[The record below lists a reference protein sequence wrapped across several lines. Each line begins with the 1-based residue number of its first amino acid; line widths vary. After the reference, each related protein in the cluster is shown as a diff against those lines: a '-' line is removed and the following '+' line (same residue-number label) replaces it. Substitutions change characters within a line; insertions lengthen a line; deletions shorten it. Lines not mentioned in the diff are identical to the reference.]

1 MPGIALKESSDAL
14 KARRSQGIATVES
27 GRASEALVSQ
37 RAKSLSTA
45 VKQSRILVACVLC
58 CPSGGGSRA
67 THSYVM
73 TPFGTIFITTRYFR
87 QIHASGNSFRPR

>member
-14 KARRSQGIATVES
+14 KARRSRIATVES
-27 GRASEALVSQ
+27 GRASEALV
-37 RAKSLSTA
+37 RRSLSTA

-73 TPFGTIFITTRYFR
+73 TPFGTIFITTRVSSANPCER
-87 QIHASGNSFRPR
+87 QLFSAS